1 MNGLARGRPGG
12 PDFVSEVRGVDL
24 FLLAVAMGVMKGAVY
39 VIIAL
44 SMVIIYKS
52 SHVFNF
58 AVGELCT
65 LGGIFFLLASST
77 GLPLVVVFILFL
89 ALCLLGGAIVEK
101 IVIQPLMARDPL
113 ATTLSTIGLSIFLVG
128 LYQVVL
134 GTHPLPVGV
143 HLPDLT
149 VEAGDLLLV
158 SEQVWS
164 ALFAVVSLSALLL
177 FYHFTRWGIV
187 MRATA
192 EGQLKAI
199 AFGIDTR
206 FVLTLTWAISA
217 CVAAL
222 GGLIVAWTG
231 SLQYNMGYVGLVAI
245 PVVLVGGLDSL
256 GGCIIGGILV
266 GIVESVT
273 IFHLEPAL
281 GLEGFRAVSPYLFLL
296 IVLMLRPTGL
306 FGQVHIERV

>member
-1 MNGLARGRPGG
+1 MNRGALVRREGLPFG
-12 PDFVSEVRGVDL
+12 SEVRGVDL
-24 FLLAVAMGVMKGAVY
+24 FLLALAMGVMKGAVY

-65 LGGIFFLLASST
+65 LGGIFFLVASST
-77 GLPLVVVFILFL
+77 GLPLVMVFALFL
-89 ALCLLGGAIVEK
+89 FLCLLGGAAIEK
-101 IVIQPLMARDPL
+101 IVIQPLMGRDPL

-143 HLPDLT
+143 RLPDLT
-149 VEAGDLLLV
+149 VEVGDFLLV
-158 SEQVWS
+158 SESVWS
-164 ALFAVVSLSALLL
+164 ALFALASLGVLLL
-177 FYHFTRWGIV
+177 FYRFTRWGIV

-192 EGQLKAI
+192 EGQVKAI

-206 FVLTLTWAISA
+206 FVLTLTWAIAA

-222 GGLIVAWTG
+222 GGLMVAWTG

-256 GGCIIGGILV
+256 GGCIVGGILV
-266 GIVESVT
+266 GIVESLT

-281 GLEGFRAVSPYLFLL
+281 GIEGFRAVSPYLFLL